1 MHPTGCIFLSISP
14 YSKSYFFQLWFDT
27 FITNST
33 SNTRKID
40 EKRRQMIMDKTMADR
55 LIELREKNHLSQSA
69 VANRIGVTPALIS
82 AYEKTERNPSI
93 DKLIALADVY
103 HTSTDYILGRSV
115 TDTHATVLE
124 VKDLSDAQIRILRE
138 LIEVM
143 KHPEVSGN
151 RIP

>member
-1 MHPTGCIFLSISP
+1 
-14 YSKSYFFQLWFDT
+14 
-27 FITNST
+27 
-33 SNTRKID
+33 
-40 EKRRQMIMDKTMADR
+40 MDKTMAER
-55 LIELREKNHLSQSA
+55 LIELREKNNLSQTA

-93 DKLIALADVY
+93 EKLISLADVY

-124 VKDLSDAQIRILRE
+124 VKDLTDAQIRILRE

-143 KHPEVSGN
+143 KTPGHS
-151 RIP
+151 

>member
-1 MHPTGCIFLSISP
+1 MM
-14 YSKSYFFQLWFDT
+14 
-27 FITNST
+27 N
-33 SNTRKID
+33 
-40 EKRRQMIMDKTMADR
+40 KTMAER

-103 HTSTDYILGRSV
+103 HTSTDYILCRSLS
-115 TDTHATVLE
+115 DPYATVLE
-124 VKDLSDAQIRILRE
+124 VRDLSDAQIRILRE

-143 KHPEVSGN
+143 KVRERH
-151 RIP
+151 